1 MLFLY
6 WKFASG
12 LMYVLLIIVFN
23 MSLKIMY
30 NSLLGATVKVSNAT
44 INQIFDIGSYIT
56 WFRCR

>member
-12 LMYVLLIIVFN
+12 LMYVLLILLIIVFN

-30 NSLLGATVKVSNAT
+30 NSLLGATVKVWT
-44 INQIFDIGSYIT
+44 LH
-56 WFRCR
+56 